1 VSDTLQWKRHI
12 NTLRYLYR
20 ELELVEEV
28 AEIATPKFLKY
39 YSDFCK
45 ERDLNPQHGP
55 PGTNLEE
62 EKKVDILPEVSGSLT
77 TTGGSKEYHNDQ
89 FGNLHLLEDP
99 DAEVPN
105 DLHKIFT
112 KVFRALAPHLHPDT
126 IPSNVSEAERAE
138 RIKLFRKS
146 LAALEEKHYFRLIT
160 MAERFGIETPEM
172 SDEQVEWLSREI
184 RQVRGKLSQI
194 QGTYN
199 YHFSEC
205 KTEQQRENLLRS
217 FLMQNFNIEV

>member
-105 DLHKIFT
+105 DLHKIF
-112 KVFRALAPHLHPDT
+112 
-126 IPSNVSEAERAE
+126 SEAERAE